1 MAINTFNTMNDP
13 AVRRAVEQGITAHR
27 EERQEHERAADERRR
42 AEGVA
47 RAAYLA
53 ELRAKEREAAARA
66 EAGVDAALAPR
77 RAVERD
83 RWLAAHPGRPGADFD
98 NAAWPPLRAV
108 ILAEGRDAA
117 DAAARARLAA
127 RYDGMLG

>member
-1 MAINTFNTMNDP
+1 MGINGFNTMKEP
-13 AVRRAVEQGITAHR
+13 AVRRAVEQGIADH
-27 EERQEHERAADERRR
+27 EERRAQQDAQAAERRR

-53 ELRAKEREAAARA
+53 ELRAKEREETARA

-83 RWLAAHPGRPGADFD
+83 RWLAAHPGRTGADFD
-98 NAAWPPLRAV
+98 NEAWPHLRAV
-108 ILAEGRDAA
+108 ILAEGHEGAA
-117 DAAARARLAA
+117 TAARARLAA